1 MQCSTGFEQSR
12 IAASNADRNA
22 SSSTAQDESTEATEV
37 TNGSLLQA
45 GQAGALLITDG
56 APAEVERSGLPR
68 PDEESMHMLEVGDS
82 EAAGEK
88 GKKGDEFFDS
98 LGSLTHCPLL
108 PDVNPNVGMDLSS
121 ALSTAFHMKEDEEA
135 SALVCSSLPPFPL
148 SLPPS
153 PCGGGEAAGE
163 GSLVSALRSSPFGAE
178 REGAVPS
185 SDVRHSTTSEME
197 VEEEVQ
203 REEEEEREEEG
214 EEEGEEREEER
225 GEEDEDEQEEEEAE
239 TMDTMSK
246 TLFEIR
252 NAIINWRGRDIEQ
265 FFTQYSS
272 TLITFVRLVLVVR
285 MKLEMD
291 NEDVEGEKL
300 KVPFAEVLDTA
311 KRLLELYG
319 AKHKVDFAGPF
330 SLITK
335 CSTSKW
341 NRWIRANCSPE
352 NTPRQ
357 NRAQS
362 PRRLPFARPVTRR
375 LNNSRSYGM
384 VIMIDRSGLAEYLAH
399 A

>member
-135 SALVCSSLPPFPL
+135 SALVSSASPPSPCALPFSSSRHDQRKVVPPSHVLFAAECDYQVQKLRVREREEGEATGGGSSFSSLPPFPL

-153 PCGGGEAAGE
+153 PCGEGEAAGE

-265 FFTQYSS
+265 FFTQCKEHH
-272 TLITFVRLVLVVR
+272 LFV
-285 MKLEMD
+285 
-291 NEDVEGEKL
+291 
-300 KVPFAEVLDTA
+300 
-311 KRLLELYG
+311 
-319 AKHKVDFAGPF
+319 
-330 SLITK
+330 
-335 CSTSKW
+335 
-341 NRWIRANCSPE
+341 
-352 NTPRQ
+352 
-357 NRAQS
+357 
-362 PRRLPFARPVTRR
+362 
-375 LNNSRSYGM
+375 
-384 VIMIDRSGLAEYLAH
+384 
-399 A
+399 